1 MNWDKFLQNLLE
13 FAATW
18 GIKLLIALILLG
30 IGIKLIKR
38 CNKFIKNSPKLDK
51 LDLGLRAFLASF
63 SNIALY
69 IVLIITIASVLGI
82 PATSFITILASCGVA
97 IGLALQGS
105 LSNFAGGLMLLL
117 FKPFKVGDYVQV
129 ADEEG
134 KVLEISVVYT
144 VILTVDN
151 KRITI
156 PNGTLTN
163 EIIINYSAEELRRVD
178 MTFTTSY
185 DCDIAKTKSV
195 ITKVLKKHPLT
206 LDDPEPLVRLSLH
219 GDSALTYTARA
230 WCKNDD
236 YWDVKWD
243 ITEQVKEAFD
253 KHGITIPYPQMDI
266 HVVKEKDKEE

>member
-1 MNWDKFLQNLLE
+1 MDWNIVLRNLLE
-13 FAATW
+13 FATSW
-18 GIKLLIALILLG
+18 GIRLLVALVLLF
-30 IGIKLIKR
+30 IGLKLIKKFK
-38 CNKFIKNSPKLDK
+38 KFIKHSQKLDK
-51 LDLGLRAFLASF
+51 LDPGLRSFLASF
-63 SNIALY
+63 STILLY

-105 LSNFAGGLMLLL
+105 LSNFAGGLMLLF

-129 ADEEG
+129 AEEEG

-144 VILTVDN
+144 IILTADN

-163 EIIINYSAEELRRVD
+163 EVIINYSAEELRRVD
-178 MTFTTSY
+178 MTFTTAY
-185 DCDIAKTKSV
+185 DCDIAKTKAV
-195 ITKVLKKHPLT
+195 ITEVLKSHPLT
-206 LDDPEPLVRLSLH
+206 LDDPAPVVRLSLH
-219 GDSALTYTARA
+219 GESALTYTARA

-236 YWDVKWD
+236 FWEVKWD

-253 KHGITIPYPQMDI
+253 KNHITIPYPQMDV
-266 HVVKEKDKEE
+266 HVVKE

>member
-1 MNWDKFLQNLLE
+1 MDWNKVLQKLLE
-13 FAATW
+13 FATSW
-18 GIKLLIALILLG
+18 GIKLLVALILLF
-30 IGIKLIKR
+30 IGLKLIKKFK
-38 CNKFIKNSPKLDK
+38 KFIKNSPKLDK
-51 LDLGLRAFLASF
+51 LDPGLRAFLASF

-69 IVLIITIASVLGI
+69 VVLIITIASVLGI

-105 LSNFAGGLMLLL
+105 LSNFAGGLMLLF

-129 ADEEG
+129 AGEEG

-144 VILTVDN
+144 IILTADN

-163 EIIINYSAEELRRVD
+163 EVIVNYSAEKLRRVD
-178 MTFTTSY
+178 MTFTTAY
-185 DCDIAKTKSV
+185 DCDIEKTKAV
-195 ITKVLKKHPLT
+195 ITKVLKNHPLT

-230 WCKNDD
+230 WCNNEDS
-236 YWDVKWD
+236 WSVKWD
-243 ITEQVKEAFD
+243 ITEQVKVEFD
-253 KHGITIPYPQMDI
+253 KEGIAIPYPQMDV
-266 HVVKEKDKEE
+266 HVVKE